1 MSAFIRNLNFDNGW
15 LFLEADPN
23 GAEGPNFDD
32 SVWRRVDLPHD
43 WSVED
48 YPQQDETHIGPFF
61 KEMENGHD
69 TGYLRGGVGWYRKRF
84 TPPAQPGQRVFLH
97 FDGVQ
102 TQTTVYVNGQEAG
115 QHVYG
120 YTPFNLDITPFLQI
134 GQENLVAVKVIQPEQ
149 HSRWFSGAGIYRP
162 VRLSVLSAL
171 HIAPWGLA
179 VWAQVS
185 GAVEVEVTLSNAG
198 QAGARVALKGEITG
212 PGGERIPLSEAE
224 SSLEP
229 GQRQT
234 VRLSAS
240 IPHPAL
246 WQPNSPNLYRAVVR
260 IAQDGQTMD
269 ECETT
274 FGIRS
279 IEFSAEKGFLLNGQ
293 PVLMKGACLHHD
305 NGLLGAAAF
314 EQAEIRRVQIMKN
327 NGYNAIR
334 CSHNPPSQAFLD
346 ACDRL
351 GMLVIDETFDAWHKP
366 KRPNDYHRFY
376 PEWWQRDTEAMLLR
390 DRNHPC
396 VVMWSIGNEIEDRS
410 YESGY
415 EIARQA
421 IAFVKS
427 IDPTRPVTMAICD
440 TWDAPQ
446 KTWEDLHPIMNLLD
460 VCGYNYQEG
469 RYRSDHEK
477 YPQRVIYASES
488 MPPQLY
494 EHWKAVKDLPYVIG
508 DFVWVGIDYLGE
520 AGVGHAT
527 YQTDP
532 NAQDTFFMPW
542 PWYISG
548 CGDLDI
554 LGDKKPQSY
563 YRDVVWGNSRLE
575 LAVHEPIPAGH
586 YEKIHAWGWPRE
598 EQSWNWD
605 CPPGTP
611 LEVKIYSSYPKVRLE
626 LNGAPVGE
634 QEITEADKFTAKFS
648 VPYQPGELK
657 AYGLEDGE
665 ALESKSLVTAGPAQ
679 QIALQPESETIPAG
693 RGQIAYIK
701 VVALDEQGRLVPN
714 ADLPVTVR
722 VTGAGELLAAGNGS
736 VFAQSSL
743 QSGNFRLHR
752 GRGQVILRSSGQPGE
767 IRVEARWGENP
778 FQQSRHV
785 IFSQGPGTASNN
797 LD

>member
-1 MSAFIRNLNFDNGW
+1 MSPMSTFTHNLDFNPGW
-15 LFLEADPN
+15 LFYEADLS
-23 GAEGPNFDD
+23 GAERSDFDD
-32 SVWRRVDLPHD
+32 SDWRRVDLPHD

-48 YPQQDETHIGPFF
+48 YPVQDESHIGPFF

-84 TPPAQPGQRVFLH
+84 TPPAQPGQRVWLH

-102 TQTTVYVNGQEAG
+102 TQTTVYVNGQQAG
-115 QHVYG
+115 NNVYG
-120 YTPFNLDITPFLQI
+120 YTPFNLDITPFLRL
-134 GQENLVAVKVIQPEQ
+134 GEENLVAIKAVQPEQ

-162 VRLSVLSAL
+162 VTLSVLAPV

-179 VWAQVS
+179 VSASVD
-185 GAVEVEVTLSNAG
+185 GAVTVEVTLSNAG
-198 QAGARVALKGEITG
+198 AAEANLTLKGQITG

-224 SSLEP
+224 ASLEP
-229 GQRQT
+229 GQRQ
-234 VRLSAS
+234 VVSLSAA
-240 IPHPAL
+240 IPHPVL
-246 WQPNSPNLYRAVVR
+246 WTPENPNLYRALVWVE
-260 IAQDGQTMD
+260 QDGERID
-269 ECETT
+269 AGETT
-274 FGIRS
+274 FGLRS

-314 EQAEIRRVQIMKN
+314 EAAETRRVRLMKE

-376 PEWWQRDTEAMLLR
+376 PQWWQRDTEAMLLR

-415 EIARQA
+415 QIAREA

-427 IDPTRPVTMAICD
+427 IDPSRAVTMAVCD
-440 TWDAPQ
+440 VWDNRE
-446 KTWEDLHPIMNLLD
+446 KTWEDLHPIMNLFD

-469 RYRSDHEK
+469 RYRPDHEK
-477 YPQRVIYASES
+477 YPRRIIYASES

-494 EHWKAVKDLPYVIG
+494 EHWKAVKELPYVIG
-508 DFVWVGIDYLGE
+508 DFVWVGMDYLGE

-527 YQTDP
+527 YETDP
-532 NAQDTFFMPW
+532 QKQQFFFMPW
-542 PWYISG
+542 PWYIVG

-563 YRDVVWGNSRLE
+563 YRDVVWENSRLE
-575 LAVHEPIPAGH
+575 LAVHEPIPDGH
-586 YEKIHAWGWPRE
+586 YELVHFWGWPRE

-611 LEVKIYSSYPKVRLE
+611 LEVKVYSSYPRVRLE
-626 LNGAPVGE
+626 LNGVLIGE
-634 QEITEADKFTAKFS
+634 QDIHEADKFTARFS

-657 AYGLEDGE
+657 AYGLENG
-665 ALESKSLVTAGPAQ
+665 AARESKSLVTAGPVER
-679 QIALQPESETIPAG
+679 IALQPESERLPAG
-693 RGQIAYIK
+693 RGQIGYLK
-701 VVALDEQGRLVPN
+701 VVALDSAGRHVPN
-714 ADLPVTVR
+714 ASLPVEIR
-722 VTGAGELLAAGNGS
+722 VSGAGELLAAGNGS
-736 VFAQSSL
+736 VFAEGSL
-743 QSGNFRLHR
+743 QSGKFRLYR
-752 GRGQVILRSSGQPGE
+752 GRGLAIVRSNGQTGE
-767 IRVEARWGENP
+767 IQVEARWGEGKTTN
-778 FQQSRHV
+778 
-785 IFSQGPGTASNN
+785 AS
-797 LD
+797 LAAQ